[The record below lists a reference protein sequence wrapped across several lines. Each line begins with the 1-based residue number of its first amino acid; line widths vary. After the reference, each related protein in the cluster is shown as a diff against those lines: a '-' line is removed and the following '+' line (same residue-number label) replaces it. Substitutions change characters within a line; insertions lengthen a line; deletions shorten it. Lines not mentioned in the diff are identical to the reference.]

1 MPFRCVSAHERYF
14 QYSDNQGNT
23 SICDM
28 WLFSEPIY
36 VDRTDE
42 PKITDAARFDSI
54 FISIHDGLLSMK
66 IIFIQINTR

>member
-1 MPFRCVSAHERYF
+1 MPFLCVSVHERYV
-14 QYSDNQGNT
+14 QYPDNQENAL
-23 SICDM
+23 ICDM

-42 PKITDAARFDSI
+42 PKTTDAARFDCI
-54 FISIHDGLLSMK
+54 FVSIHDGLLSMK